1 VIRAA
6 ISKRKAPAHDGEL
19 VYNLEMARISKR
31 ALGFVILLL
40 AGGFG
45 RAQAPSAEPVVS
57 IIPRSRPEISVSSRD
72 VPDVHLRVDASLV
85 LVPLHAATL
94 LGTSVTNLEEANFRV
109 FEDGVEQKIT
119 YFTKEDAPL
128 SVGLVFDVSG
138 SMANK
143 IRKSA
148 EAAASFFKT
157 ANRDDEFFLVEFGE
171 RAKLEM
177 PFTSDSEQIYRKIAH
192 SRPFGRTSL
201 IDAIQLALTQ
211 MKKARNSRK
220 AIVILSDGGDNR
232 SRLTRGEIKDAL
244 TEADVQ
250 LYAIGIFNQGAQQ
263 TREEINGPRLLT
275 ELALQTGGRVFTVD
289 DIDQLDAIS
298 AQLGNALRNQ
308 YLLGYFPADTSR
320 NGKYHHVKVSLVA
333 PPGMPELSVSYRQGY
348 YTPVE

>member
-1 VIRAA
+1 MRAA
-6 ISKRKAPAHDGEL
+6 IRSQERQRMVANL
-19 VYNLEMARISKR
+19 VYNLGMAGISNR
-31 ALGFVILLL
+31 MLGFAILSL
-40 AGGFG
+40 AGGYG
-45 RAQAPSAEPVVS
+45 RGQAPPAEPVVS
-57 IIPRSRPEISVSSRD
+57 IIPRSRPELPVNSRD

-94 LGTSVTNLEEANFRV
+94 LGTSVTNLQETNFRV
-109 FEDGVEQKIT
+109 YEDGVEQKIS
-119 YFTKEDAPL
+119 YFSKEDAPL
-128 SVGLVFDVSG
+128 SVGLVFDASG

-148 EAAASFFKT
+148 EAAAAFFKT

-171 RAKLEM
+171 RPKLEM

-250 LYAIGIFNQGAQQ
+250 MFAIGIFNHGIQQ
-263 TREEINGPRLLT
+263 TLEEINGPRLLAD
-275 ELALQTGGRVFTVD
+275 LALQTGGRVFAVD
-289 DIDQLDAIS
+289 NIDQLDAIS

-320 NGKYHHVKVSLVA
+320 NGKYHQVKVSLVA

-348 YTPVE
+348 YAPVE